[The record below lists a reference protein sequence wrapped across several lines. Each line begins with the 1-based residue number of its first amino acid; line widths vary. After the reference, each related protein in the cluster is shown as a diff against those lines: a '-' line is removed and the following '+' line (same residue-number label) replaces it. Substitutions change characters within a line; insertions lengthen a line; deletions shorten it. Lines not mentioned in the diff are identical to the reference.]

1 MKKSKAKTAS
11 LALLAGIV
19 VLMLFV
25 KFIYP
30 MANKQSMQSEQLIE
44 YKRLKRAPYLDK
56 TRYTN
61 LFNKAYKADNYK
73 IINQM
78 DNKTVVDSKNG
89 REYIARVY
97 TDGRCDFTPKMK
109 NSNKKS
115 IPIINS
121 AWQKERLK

>member
-19 VLMLFV
+19 VLMLFI

-44 YKRLKRAPYLDK
+44 YKRLNRAPYLDK
-56 TRYTN
+56 TRYAN

-89 REYIARVY
+89 HEYTARVY

-115 IPIINS
+115 VPIINS
-121 AWQKERLK
+121 AWQKEQLK